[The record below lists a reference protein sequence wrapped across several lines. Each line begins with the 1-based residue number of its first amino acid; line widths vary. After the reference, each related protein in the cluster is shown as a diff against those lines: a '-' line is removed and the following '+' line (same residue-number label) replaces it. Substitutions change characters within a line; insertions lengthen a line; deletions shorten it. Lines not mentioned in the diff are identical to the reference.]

1 MNYQVAVN
9 PRSKAKI
16 EDLAMSIRQS
26 FCSDSLFFPIV
37 SVLEILSTPIGDN
50 KPLFELEIVS
60 DKEMPFEYATYSPVS
75 NKLRVRE
82 SVYLGA
88 CNGNGRDRFTLAHE
102 FGHFVMHRRSEYQ
115 LARANEAIPAYRD
128 PEWQANTFASMI
140 RGMSV
145 DEVALRCG
153 TSKQAAKIALNK

>member
-60 DKEMPFEYATYSPVS
+60 DKEMPFEYATYSPGSRKCV
-75 NKLRVRE
+75 
-82 SVYLGA
+82 
-88 CNGNGRDRFTLAHE
+88 
-102 FGHFVMHRRSEYQ
+102 
-115 LARANEAIPAYRD
+115 
-128 PEWQANTFASMI
+128 
-140 RGMSV
+140 
-145 DEVALRCG
+145 LRCV
-153 TSKQAAKIALNK
+153 